1 MTTDS
6 SLWGTGLTISSETTF
21 TCRDNDR
28 RVVHTITVINLP
40 RVKLSYKFTTGNI
53 NISHTRAVSLGTPE
67 YSAIQKLSI
76 IIIILE
82 IQTKR
87 GITGLF
93 IAQCRSFKTPRP
105 TPFF

>member
-1 MTTDS
+1 M
-6 SLWGTGLTISSETTF
+6 
-21 TCRDNDR
+21 
-28 RVVHTITVINLP
+28 
-40 RVKLSYKFTTGNI
+40 
-53 NISHTRAVSLGTPE
+53 SLGTPE

-105 TPFF
+105 TPVFFKRIGMSELLNLVKSINSKQTKMKINHSEITN